1 LAEQPGLFRVY
12 SPSYSLPQQI
22 AAVYGI
28 ELADGVDPLQ
38 LRAYTGFMEKATGV
52 PVSGYSVTMPPFE
65 DGDPSQDNENYRPDP
80 VLLGLL
86 NVRYVVSE
94 FDLPVEGLALRERFD
109 QTRIYENTKAMPR
122 VWVQNS
128 DEAPSGDGNPAE
140 ISRWTPNHVDVR
152 ANGPGLLVLSEI
164 AYPGWRVFVDGN
176 SEDMEVAE
184 GLLRAVRLDQ
194 GVHKVEFIYR
204 PVSVY
209 MGLALWV
216 IGLLLVLVG
225 LV

>member
-1 LAEQPGLFRVY
+1 
-12 SPSYSLPQQI
+12 
-22 AAVYGI
+22 
-28 ELADGVDPLQ
+28 
-38 LRAYTGFMEKATGV
+38 
-52 PVSGYSVTMPPFE
+52 
-65 DGDPSQDNENYRPDP
+65 
-80 VLLGLL
+80 
-86 NVRYVVSE
+86 
-94 FDLPVEGLALRERFD
+94 
-109 QTRIYENTKAMPR
+109 
-122 VWVQNS
+122 
-128 DEAPSGDGNPAE
+128 
-140 ISRWTPNHVDVR
+140 VR